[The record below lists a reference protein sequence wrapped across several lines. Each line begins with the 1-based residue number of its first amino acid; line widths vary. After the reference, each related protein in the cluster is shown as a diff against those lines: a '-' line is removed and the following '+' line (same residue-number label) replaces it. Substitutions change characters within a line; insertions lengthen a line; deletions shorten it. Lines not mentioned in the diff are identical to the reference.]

1 MDAFAD
7 QFFNLEVMAKYLPD
21 VVGGLWVTLALALGV
36 IVSGVALGLA
46 LACLRAFQWRPVNGL
61 IVLFVDLFRALPPLV
76 LLIVGYFGLPYAGIQ
91 LSGFTISWLCLS
103 FVLAA
108 FAEEIFWAGITSV
121 HKGQW
126 EAARSTGLSFP
137 ETLIYVVI
145 PQAVRMTIPPLTN
158 RTIAI
163 TKNTALASVV
173 AVHACGVRTD
183 RCLELA
189 MAHHSPVAVMP
200 CCYAQTAR
208 AAPRAI
214 KAALGAMLTT
224 DIDRTY
230 RLERAGY
237 DVDWAHIPEAITP
250 MNRILVAIMPSA
262 SS

>member
-7 QFFNLEVMAKYLPD
+7 QFFNLEVMTKYLPD

-46 LACLRAFQWRPVNGL
+46 LACLRAFEWQPVNWL

-173 AVHACGVRTD
+173 AVQEMLTV
-183 RCLELA
+183 
-189 MAHHSPVAVMP
+189 
-200 CCYAQTAR
+200 AQTSLAY
-208 AAPRAI
+208 AANTSPLTLAAI
-214 KAALGAMLTT
+214 
-224 DIDRTY
+224 
-230 RLERAGY
+230 GY
-237 DVDWAHIPEAITP
+237 L
-250 MNRILVAIMPSA
+250 LVFFPLVVLSRWVETRFAWKR
-262 SS
+262 

>member
-36 IVSGVALGLA
+36 IVSGVVLGLA
-46 LACLRAFQWRPVNGL
+46 LACLRAFEWQPINWL

-173 AVHACGVRTD
+173 AVQEMLTV
-183 RCLELA
+183 
-189 MAHHSPVAVMP
+189 
-200 CCYAQTAR
+200 AQTSLAY
-208 AAPRAI
+208 AANTSPLTLAAI
-214 KAALGAMLTT
+214 
-224 DIDRTY
+224 
-230 RLERAGY
+230 GY
-237 DVDWAHIPEAITP
+237 L
-250 MNRILVAIMPSA
+250 LVFFPLVVLSRWVETRFAWKR
-262 SS
+262 

>member
-36 IVSGVALGLA
+36 IVSGAALGLA
-46 LACLRAFQWRPVNGL
+46 LACLRAFQWWPVNWL

-126 EAARSTGLSFP
+126 EAARSTGLSFT

-173 AVHACGVRTD
+173 AVQEMLTV
-183 RCLELA
+183 
-189 MAHHSPVAVMP
+189 
-200 CCYAQTAR
+200 AQTSLAY
-208 AAPRAI
+208 AANTSPLTLAAI
-214 KAALGAMLTT
+214 
-224 DIDRTY
+224 
-230 RLERAGY
+230 GY
-237 DVDWAHIPEAITP
+237 L
-250 MNRILVAIMPSA
+250 LVFFPLVVLSRWVETRFAWKR
-262 SS
+262 